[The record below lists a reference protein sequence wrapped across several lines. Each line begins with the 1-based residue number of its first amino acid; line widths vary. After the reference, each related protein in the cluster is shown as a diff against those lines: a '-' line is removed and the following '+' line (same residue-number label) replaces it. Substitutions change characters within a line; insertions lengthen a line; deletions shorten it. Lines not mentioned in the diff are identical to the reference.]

1 MPTST
6 LFTIGYA
13 GKEINDFINL
23 LHQSEITTLIDIRQ
37 LPISRKHDFSKS
49 RLQVHLEQAGIEY
62 EHIGILG
69 SPKTIRDK
77 VYQDNDYE
85 TFFTEYTKYTKTK
98 QDVVEEVVDTVTRKI
113 SCLMCV
119 EPTSDLCHRRIVA
132 ETIEKQAPKLKV
144 VHL

>member
-1 MPTST
+1 MLEKT

-23 LHQSEITTLIDIRQ
+23 LHQSGITTLIDIRQ
-37 LPISRKHDFSKS
+37 LPLSRKHDFSKS
-49 RLQVHLEQAGIEY
+49 RLQSHLEDSGIEY
-62 EHIGILG
+62 KHVGALG

-77 VYQDNDYE
+77 VHQDNDYDS
-85 TFFTEYTKYTKTK
+85 FFTEYTKYIKTK
-98 QDVVEEVVDTVTRKI
+98 QDAVTEVVDTVTRKI

-119 EPTSDLCHRRIVA
+119 EPTPDLCHRRIVA
-132 ETIEKQAPKLKV
+132 QTIEKQSPKLKV